1 MISITSY
8 AKGKKSSQSS
18 GNGGGGGFANA
29 QIYNNG
35 FNPFYL
41 WGQYIDGRDS
51 INGDLISNGTINGN
65 KFVGEQGNI
74 DLIYAL
80 SEYVNYISGHT
91 AVFDNLSGDTAH
103 FNQDVFVGGDIDIVG
118 DTNITGDT
126 TIYGDLAVS
135 GDTHLKNVWTQNI
148 NNSDTIK
155 TKNLEVSGLAH
166 FFQLVIDR
174 IKAAGGAILLTPADG
189 FETALVEED
198 ASGYTL
204 YFHAKDG
211 ERQISNMW
219 EVNDQAICQTFNAS
233 TGTSYNVSNTYYWAL
248 VTEVSEQA
256 VQKTVSG
263 VTEEYHYIKLSK
275 SVYDGELNPKVGDE
289 IAMLGS
295 RNDEDPQRQSAIYMA
310 AYTSLDQGL
319 TAPCFAEYKGIND
332 FSLSSHRH
340 SYIDATGASFTG
352 DFRIDN
358 NTTIQ
363 DYVNS
368 ATTEIRN
375 EFRFDTEGLYSRVSK
390 MTNPNILPANG
401 WTDQDDKALLQEDD
415 EEYIFEEPQQQSM
428 AKGGFSEDV
437 VSEDL
442 IGMPPIIYLNA
453 DTYTFSIYSQV
464 KFEDIQYGYT
474 KDNLNMTLPVQ
485 TAFNSGDTW
494 HSQARAITTFVAP
507 IDGYY
512 HLGAKMMG
520 SDYTGDYEWVD
531 PDGDGESG
539 YTPSESAITTTIHI
553 TMNQGTTILINS
565 TGNKATATIT
575 PSDFAGN
582 VVWASSNP
590 NAATIDQQGNI
601 TIVGTGTTTISASIP
616 EQYHNGKHYLGSTD
630 SLSLAVTDQVQTE
643 VTLTAPSVMEYG
655 SSENYAVAT
664 VTPSSY
670 NGQVQYSTSNSNIA
684 TIDSDGNITLV
695 NAGQFTIYAV
705 APQTIQ
711 NGVTYLASSASTLC
725 RVTRE
730 SQSVIT
736 FETASGDH
744 VGSGTSQTTM
754 CVICDISPFPATSAI
769 TITVDGDSTWGETA
783 YWNFSKGKCN
793 IFVGKGS
800 HTINV
805 SVAEYQS
812 GEMTYLAAS
821 ASTQVNFFQRQ
832 SGVSISATAPSEGLT
847 QGDTYNLSASTVP
860 SGAHLTYTSDDTTIA
875 TVNSGGTITAVST
888 GSTYVTIHADEFYD
902 RTNYYYYPSADSG
915 QYNVVVNN
923 TQNITITN
931 LTPSTFTEYGEWFDL
946 SATTT
951 PETTLTYSSSNP
963 SVISVDEDGIIQALE
978 TGSATITITA
988 QGFKDNTSHITYLT
1002 TTKTINV
1009 QATVAEI
1016 PQNVMP
1022 NNEIWYTNTSGI
1034 TIDFNP
1040 TAFGDNLTVVS
1051 NTYNN
1056 DKGVLVLSGIARK
1069 VEGRVTANE
1078 DDVFE
1083 LTSIHLP
1090 ASVASMKGSALGCDH
1105 RDFGAMLPSTVT
1117 PKYLKNVYL
1126 YTNKVP
1132 KGFTGDINLYA
1143 ERNNNYDWSAVS
1155 PNKDT
1160 YPLPMG
1166 AYGWVTYPQ
1175 GVQCYHMQLEI
1186 WLANY
1191 HVLPKAVND
1200 FSQNKFFNKY
1210 VTNNYNKG
1218 YGYVCQELS
1227 DYTVSAS
1234 TLNVNA
1240 TDTYITDQIAVFSSA
1255 YTASHSGYS
1264 GLTFQSFSA
1273 TTANANSTFTWDGN
1287 EKKYKYHS
1295 GTLTDDTIT
1304 INFENMIDG
1313 NGVKFLGSGTITIPV
1328 AVATVQNVIQHDI
1341 LAYPFIEGNSI
1352 DFKGSANG
1360 AEVSYSS
1367 SNPNVAAFGTSSGFK
1382 SILTG
1387 KTSGSTVVTMT
1398 TPRFYNSDNNT
1409 VYESA
1414 ITTVN
1419 VDVEARPQYQD
1430 GYYGYLRGAGTS
1442 DNIWFGYSNI
1452 DLRNYSIYIDNNGRQ
1467 GEGISGST
1475 TIMESWEAYMDFVI
1489 EYPSTGGLH
1498 IGYSPNSVYNKS
1510 AITIDNSAI
1519 YDRNVIS
1526 VRRGDGFYLNDT
1538 KIGNIV
1544 YEGGYNQFFR
1554 GTTNLK
1560 IYGVKLYNG
1569 NTLAYDFKP
1578 YVKNGRPGLYD
1589 SATDTF
1595 IGSTNYSDNLS
1606 PVRMTVGDPQS
1617 WTTSAQT
1624 ISYTALPSSG
1634 LTESET
1640 HNLNASAQGTLSYT
1654 SSNPSVATVS
1664 SNGIISALT
1673 SGNTTITITASAYD
1687 DSVNFVHY
1695 TSATTSVNVEVSEPQ
1710 PLLNPLTDSKYFV
1723 IQARSAT
1730 TLTIES
1736 VSSPTGTTAY
1746 RKNSIG
1752 EWTTANINAN
1762 TDISL
1767 AQGDYLEFKGNI
1779 KHANNKYYR
1788 FKTSVAKS
1796 IDCGGY
1802 LAALEKNTEIDSSNN
1817 TVNNAFCCLFSGCTG
1832 LVNAQDLKLPDN
1844 TTTDMCRTFFRSCT
1858 NLVTIPQLPV
1868 PANGTIAVRA
1878 YQYMFADCTSL
1889 TTPPVLSAST
1899 VSENSYAYMF
1909 YQCKFVTPPELP
1921 ATNLAKGCYGYM
1933 FSGCNNLKSAPTLPA
1948 TTLAESC
1955 YQYMFRSC
1963 TKLEN
1968 APIISATTLAKKC
1981 CYYMFNNC
1989 SKLVTAPQ
1997 LPVTTLADSCYERM
2011 FDSCTSLVNPPS
2023 LPATTLTNGCYQ
2035 GMFNGCTKLT
2045 TAPDLPAT
2053 TLVNNCYY
2061 YMFTGCKALTSLR
2074 VGFSTI
2080 SGTTPLTNWLN
2091 NITTTGV
2098 CYCPSNAEYSASDIS
2113 LPSNWT
2119 LSKTL

>member
-41 WGQYIDGRDS
+41 WGQYIDGRDT

-65 KFVGEQGNI
+65 KIVAPQGNI

-103 FNQDVFVGGDIDIVG
+103 FNQDVFVGGDIDITG

-135 GDTHLKNVWTQNI
+135 GDTHLKDVWTQNI

-155 TKNLEVSGLAH
+155 TKNLEVTGLAH

-211 ERQISNMW
+211 EKQISNMW

-256 VQKTVSG
+256 VEKTVSG
-263 VTEEYHYIKLSK
+263 NTEEYHYIKLSK

-295 RNDEDPQRQSAIYMA
+295 RNNEDQQRQSAIYMA

-494 HSQARAITTFVAP
+494 HSQARAITTFYAP

-512 HLGAKMMG
+512 KFGAKMMDD
-520 SDYTGDYEWVD
+520 SYTGDYEWVD

-553 TMNQGTTILINS
+553 SMNQGTTILINS

-736 FETASGDH
+736 FDTAPGNYIVESGKPFKE
-744 VGSGTSQTTM
+744 VWF
-754 CVICDISPFPATSAI
+754 DISPRPASSAI
-769 TITVDGDSTWGETA
+769 TVTGEHVFYNGFNEVRDRYSVWA
-783 YWNFSKGKCN
+783 YVSAN
-793 IFVGKGS
+793 
-800 HTINV
+800 TINV
-805 SVAEYQS
+805 SVAEYES
-812 GEMTYLAAS
+812 EGVRYHESS
-821 ASTQVNFFQRQ
+821 ASLNASIFQRQ
-832 SGVSISATAPSEGLT
+832 YAVSISATAPSEVLA

-860 SGAHLTYTSDDTTIA
+860 SGAHLTYTSNDTTIA
-875 TVNSGGTITAVST
+875 TVNSGGTITAVGT
-888 GSTYVTIHADEFYD
+888 GSTYVTIHADEVYD
-902 RTNYYYYPSADSG
+902 RTNYYYYPSADSD

-923 TQNITITN
+923 TQNIIITN
-931 LTPSTFTEYGEWFDL
+931 LTPSTFTEYGECFNL
-946 SATTT
+946 SASTT
-951 PETTLTYSSSNP
+951 PSGATLTYSSSDP
-963 SVISVDEDGIIQALE
+963 SVIDVDENGILVSLDS
-978 TGSATITITA
+978 GSATITITA
-988 QGFKDNTSHITYLT
+988 HGFTDTTNQIKYLD
-1002 TTKTINV
+1002 TTKTVNV
-1009 QATVAEI
+1009 QATVVEI
-1016 PQNVMP
+1016 PQNVIP
-1022 NNEIWYTNTSGI
+1022 NNEIWYTTASGEI
-1034 TIDFNP
+1034 LDFNP
-1040 TAFGDNLTVVS
+1040 TAFGENLTVVS
-1051 NTYNN
+1051 NTYSN
-1056 DKGVLVLSGIARK
+1056 DKGVLVLSDIAKK
-1069 VEGRVTANE
+1069 VEGRVTTDASE
-1078 DDVFE
+1078 VSG

-1090 ASVASMKGSALGCDH
+1090 ASVAFMKGSA
-1105 RDFGAMLPSTVT
+1105 F
-1117 PKYLKNVYL
+1117 
-1126 YTNKVP
+1126 
-1132 KGFTGDINLYA
+1132 GFTNHIGSNSRENENVKDIYFYSNHVP
-1143 ERNNNYDWSAVS
+1143 RGF
-1155 PNKDT
+1155 NKDDEMLLYLEMSTWNYLNIDDLRPYYGT
-1160 YPLPMG
+1160 YPLPTVVNE
-1166 AYGWVTYPQ
+1166 WTTYPN
-1175 GVQCYHMQLEI
+1175 GYNHPPCYHIELHP
-1186 WLANY
+1186 WCANY
-1191 HVLPKAVND
+1191 HVLPKAVNY
-1200 FSQNKFFNKY
+1200 FGENKY
-1210 VTNNYNKG
+1210 FNYFIYSNWANNQASYLCQDLSEYNISAGTLTMNRYDTNFPENIISIY
-1218 YGYVCQELS
+1218 
-1227 DYTVSAS
+1227 
-1234 TLNVNA
+1234 
-1240 TDTYITDQIAVFSSA
+1240 SSA
-1255 YTASHSGYS
+1255 YTASHREAHTALY
-1264 GLTFQSFSA
+1264 FQSYTA
-1273 TTANANSTFTWDGN
+1273 TTANLNTSVQWDDNAKNFVYYCN
-1287 EKKYKYHS
+1287 EDNQ
-1295 GTLTDDTIT
+1295 LIEDIIT
-1304 INFENMIDG
+1304 INFTNIIDARRI
-1313 NGVKFLGSGTITIPV
+1313 KFLGSGTITIPV
-1328 AVATVQNVIQHDI
+1328 I
-1341 LAYPFIEGNSI
+1341 
-1352 DFKGSANG
+1352 
-1360 AEVSYSS
+1360 
-1367 SNPNVAAFGTSSGFK
+1367 PN
-1382 SILTG
+1382 
-1387 KTSGSTVVTMT
+1387 
-1398 TPRFYNSDNNT
+1398 
-1409 VYESA
+1409 
-1414 ITTVN
+1414 
-1419 VDVEARPQYQD
+1419 
-1430 GYYGYLRGAGTS
+1430 
-1442 DNIWFGYSNI
+1442 
-1452 DLRNYSIYIDNNGRQ
+1452 
-1467 GEGISGST
+1467 
-1475 TIMESWEAYMDFVI
+1475 
-1489 EYPSTGGLH
+1489 
-1498 IGYSPNSVYNKS
+1498 
-1510 AITIDNSAI
+1510 
-1519 YDRNVIS
+1519 
-1526 VRRGDGFYLNDT
+1526 
-1538 KIGNIV
+1538 
-1544 YEGGYNQFFR
+1544 
-1554 GTTNLK
+1554 
-1560 IYGVKLYNG
+1560 
-1569 NTLAYDFKP
+1569 
-1578 YVKNGRPGLYD
+1578 
-1589 SATDTF
+1589 
-1595 IGSTNYSDNLS
+1595 
-1606 PVRMTVGDPQS
+1606 
-1617 WTTSAQT
+1617 TSAQT
-1624 ISYTALPSSG
+1624 ISYTALPQSG
-1634 LTESET
+1634 MTEGET
-1640 HNLNASAQGTLSYT
+1640 HSLNASAQGTLTYV
-1654 SSNPSVATVS
+1654 SSNPSVATVNS
-1664 SNGIISALT
+1664 QGVVTAIATGSTI
-1673 SGNTTITITASAYD
+1673 ITINASAYD
-1687 DSVNFVHY
+1687 VKEYTNYTHY
-1695 TSATTSVNVEVSEPQ
+1695 PSATTNVSVEVQASAQ
-1710 PLLNPLTDSKYFV
+1710 PFNPLTDSKYFV
-1723 IQARSAT
+1723 VKANSAT
-1730 TLTIES
+1730 TLS
-1736 VSSPTGTTAY
+1736 VLYQRSPKSKIY
-1746 RKNSIG
+1746 YKKNG
-1752 EWTTANINAN
+1752 EDNWTTITGN
-1762 TDISL
+1762 TDVILS
-1767 AQGDYLEFKGNI
+1767 QGDYLEMKGNVDNTDSAYVHFGTNASGNI
-1779 KHANNKYYR
+1779 DVGGCLMALKKNAEISSSSQNQLTNKYTFY
-1788 FKTSVAKS
+1788 
-1796 IDCGGY
+1796 
-1802 LAALEKNTEIDSSNN
+1802 E
-1817 TVNNAFCCLFSGCTG
+1817 LFYNCTG
-1832 LVNAQDLKLPDN
+1832 LVSAEHLIMASN
-1844 TTTDMCRTFFRSCT
+1844 TTMYC
-1858 NLVTIPQLPV
+1858 
-1868 PANGTIAVRA
+1868 
-1878 YQYMFADCTSL
+1878 YQQMFYGCTSL
-1889 TTPPVLSAST
+1889 TT
-1899 VSENSYAYMF
+1899 
-1909 YQCKFVTPPELP
+1909 
-1921 ATNLAKGCYGYM
+1921 
-1933 FSGCNNLKSAPTLPA
+1933 APSVLPA
-1948 TTLAESC
+1948 TTLSYTC
-1955 YQYMFRSC
+1955 YAGMFQ
-1963 TKLEN
+1963 N
-1968 APIISATTLAKKC
+1968 
-1981 CYYMFNNC
+1981 
-1989 SKLVTAPQ
+1989 
-1997 LPVTTLADSCYERM
+1997 
-2011 FDSCTSLVNPPS
+2011 CTSLVNPPS
-2023 LPATTLTNGCYQ
+2023 LPATTLANYCYQ
-2035 GMFNGCTKLT
+2035 YMFSKCTSLVNPPT
-2045 TAPDLPAT
+2045 ISAT
-2053 TLVNNCYY
+2053 TLADYCCVS
-2061 YMFTGCKALTSLR
+2061 MFYGCSALTSIR
-2074 VGFSTI
+2074 VSFEQIT
-2080 SGTTPLTNWLN
+2080 GTSPLDSWLD
-2091 NITTTGV
+2091 NITTAGI
-2098 CYCPSNAEYSASDIS
+2098 CYCPSSATYSASDIR
-2113 LPSNWT
+2113 LPSTWT

>member
-41 WGQYIDGRDS
+41 WGQYIDGRDT

-91 AVFDNLSGDTAH
+91 AIFDNLSGDTAH

-155 TKNLEVSGLAH
+155 TKNLEVTGLAH

-211 ERQISNMW
+211 EKQISNMW

-368 ATTEIRN
+368 ATTETRN

-494 HSQARAITTFVAP
+494 HSQARAITTFYAP
-507 IDGYY
+507 INGYY
-512 HLGAKMMG
+512 HLGAKIMG

-531 PDGDGESG
+531 PDGESG
-539 YTPSESAITTTIHI
+539 YTPTESGITTTIHI
-553 TMNQGTTILINS
+553 SMNQGTTILINS

-575 PSDFAGN
+575 PSDFSGN
-582 VVWASSNP
+582 VVWASSNT

-630 SLSLAVTDQVQTE
+630 SLSLNLIDHVEIVQI
-643 VTLTAPSVMEYG
+643 
-655 SSENYAVAT
+655 NYTPIPNGFT
-664 VTPSSY
+664 VGDTH
-670 NGQVQYSTSNSNIA
+670 NLN
-684 TIDSDGNITLV
+684 
-695 NAGQFTIYAV
+695 
-705 APQTIQ
+705 
-711 NGVTYLASSASTLC
+711 ASTTPTG
-725 RVTRE
+725 R
-730 SQSVIT
+730 
-736 FETASGDH
+736 
-744 VGSGTSQTTM
+744 
-754 CVICDISPFPATSAI
+754 P
-769 TITVDGDSTWGETA
+769 
-783 YWNFSKGKCN
+783 
-793 IFVGKGS
+793 
-800 HTINV
+800 
-805 SVAEYQS
+805 
-812 GEMTYLAAS
+812 
-821 ASTQVNFFQRQ
+821 
-832 SGVSISATAPSEGLT
+832 
-847 QGDTYNLSASTVP
+847 
-860 SGAHLTYTSDDTTIA
+860 LTY
-875 TVNSGGTITAVST
+875 V
-888 GSTYVTIHADEFYD
+888 
-902 RTNYYYYPSADSG
+902 
-915 QYNVVVNN
+915 
-923 TQNITITN
+923 
-931 LTPSTFTEYGEWFDL
+931 
-946 SATTT
+946 
-951 PETTLTYSSSNP
+951 SSNP
-963 SVISVDEDGIIQALE
+963 SVATVTNQGVISAVSE
-978 TGSATITITA
+978 GSAVITITA
-988 QGFKDNTSHITYLT
+988 EGSI
-1002 TTKTINV
+1002 
-1009 QATVAEI
+1009 E
-1016 PQNVMP
+1016 
-1022 NNEIWYTNTSGI
+1022 G
-1034 TIDFNP
+1034 
-1040 TAFGDNLTVVS
+1040 GVS
-1051 NTYNN
+1051 Y
-1056 DKGVLVLSGIARK
+1056 
-1069 VEGRVTANE
+1069 E
-1078 DDVFE
+1078 
-1083 LTSIHLP
+1083 
-1090 ASVASMKGSALGCDH
+1090 
-1105 RDFGAMLPSTVT
+1105 
-1117 PKYLKNVYL
+1117 
-1126 YTNKVP
+1126 
-1132 KGFTGDINLYA
+1132 
-1143 ERNNNYDWSAVS
+1143 
-1155 PNKDT
+1155 
-1160 YPLPMG
+1160 
-1166 AYGWVTYPQ
+1166 
-1175 GVQCYHMQLEI
+1175 
-1186 WLANY
+1186 
-1191 HVLPKAVND
+1191 
-1200 FSQNKFFNKY
+1200 
-1210 VTNNYNKG
+1210 
-1218 YGYVCQELS
+1218 
-1227 DYTVSAS
+1227 SAS
-1234 TLNVNA
+1234 TDVVISMMNDSEYFVVLAKNPTVFTVNIGEDTNHEVSYKKNGGSTWTTIRSTTNIPLA
-1240 TDTYITDQIAVFSSA
+1240 QGEYLEMKGNIDNHPSNWRYDAPDYATTFNTDTNGRIVIFGHLMALAKNTAITDENNSFGNTQGSFNALFM
-1255 YTASHSGYS
+1255 HCS
-1264 GLTFQSFSA
+1264 GLTNAENLVLADDTYDNCYYELFVGCTRLTKVPSTLSA
-1273 TTANANSTFTWDGN
+1273 TTLTESCYDNMFRNCTSLVTAPAISATTVAYRSCRMMFNGCTSLVTAPSVLPATTLAEECYRQMFGGCAFTTPPTISATTLAEECCDSMFIGCANLAIMPQLLATTLANGCYTHMFQGCTSLTTIPTLSATTLAESCYDNMFKDCTSLVTPPVLPATELQKLCYSHMFDGCTALVNGPTLPATSLVNNCYNCMFYNCTSLTNFTV
-1287 EKKYKYHS
+1287 YF
-1295 GTLTDDTIT
+1295 TDL
-1304 INFENMIDG
+1304 
-1313 NGVKFLGSGTITIPV
+1313 VSGTI
-1328 AVATVQNVIQHDI
+1328 
-1341 LAYPFIEGNSI
+1341 LYWLR
-1352 DFKGSANG
+1352 
-1360 AEVSYSS
+1360 Y
-1367 SNPNVAAFGTSSGFK
+1367 
-1382 SILTG
+1382 
-1387 KTSGSTVVTMT
+1387 
-1398 TPRFYNSDNNT
+1398 NNT
-1409 VYESA
+1409 TGTLYCPKNATYSEQDLDLPSGW
-1414 ITTVN
+1414 TLSKTV
-1419 VDVEARPQYQD
+1419 
-1430 GYYGYLRGAGTS
+1430 
-1442 DNIWFGYSNI
+1442 
-1452 DLRNYSIYIDNNGRQ
+1452 
-1467 GEGISGST
+1467 
-1475 TIMESWEAYMDFVI
+1475 
-1489 EYPSTGGLH
+1489 
-1498 IGYSPNSVYNKS
+1498 
-1510 AITIDNSAI
+1510 
-1519 YDRNVIS
+1519 
-1526 VRRGDGFYLNDT
+1526 
-1538 KIGNIV
+1538 
-1544 YEGGYNQFFR
+1544 
-1554 GTTNLK
+1554 
-1560 IYGVKLYNG
+1560 
-1569 NTLAYDFKP
+1569 
-1578 YVKNGRPGLYD
+1578 
-1589 SATDTF
+1589 
-1595 IGSTNYSDNLS
+1595 
-1606 PVRMTVGDPQS
+1606 

-1624 ISYTALPSSG
+1624 ISYTALPQSG
-1634 LTESET
+1634 MTAGNT
-1640 HNLNASAQGTLSYT
+1640 HNLNASAQGTLSYS
-1654 SSNPSVATVS
+1654 SSNPSVASVD
-1664 SNGIISALT
+1664 SNGVISALT
-1673 SGNTTITITASAYD
+1673 SGSTTITITAPAYD
-1687 DSVNFVHY
+1687 DNVNYVHY
-1695 TSATTSVNVEVSEPQ
+1695 TSATTSVNVEVLMPVPQ

-1746 RKNSIG
+1746 RKNSVG
-1752 EWTTANINAN
+1752 EWTTANTNAN

-1767 AQGDYLEFKGNI
+1767 NQGDYLEFKGNI
-1779 KHANNKYYR
+1779 NHANNKYYR

-1802 LAALEKNTEIDSSNN
+1802 LAALEKNAEIDSSNN

-1844 TTTDMCRTFFRSCT
+1844 TSTDMCRTFFRSCT

-1878 YQYMFADCTSL
+1878 YQDMFADCTRL

-1909 YQCKFVTPPELP
+1909 YRCKFVTPPDLP

-1933 FSGCNNLKSAPTLPA
+1933 FSGCNNLESAPTLPA
-1948 TTLAESC
+1948 TTLAEAC
-1955 YQYMFRSC
+1955 YQYMFQNC

-1968 APIISATTLAKKC
+1968 APIISATTLATKC
-1981 CYYMFNNC
+1981 YAYMFNKC

-1997 LPVTTLADSCYERM
+1997 LPVTTLTNNCYEHM

-2023 LPATTLTNGCYQ
+2023 LPATTLANNCYSNMFWGCSSLVNPPSLPATTLTGGCYQ

-2053 TLVNNCYY
+2053 TLANSCYF

-2080 SGTTPLTNWLN
+2080 TGTRPLDAWLSSIN
-2091 NITTTGV
+2091 TTGV
-2098 CYCPSNAEYSASDIS
+2098 CYCPSNAEYSASDLG

>member
-65 KFVGEQGNI
+65 KIVAPQGNI

-91 AVFDNLSGDTAH
+91 AIFDNLSGDTAH
-103 FNQDVFVGGDIDIVG
+103 FNQDVFVGGDMDIVG

-135 GDTHLKNVWTQNI
+135 GDTHLKDVWTQNI

-155 TKNLEVSGLAH
+155 TKNLEVTGLAH

-211 ERQISNMW
+211 EKQISNMW

-256 VQKTVSG
+256 VEKTVSG
-263 VTEEYHYIKLSK
+263 NTEEYHYIKLSK
-275 SVYDGELNPKVGDE
+275 SVYDGELNPKIGDE

-295 RNDEDPQRQSAIYMA
+295 RNNEDPQRQSAIYMA

-401 WTDQDDKALLQEDD
+401 WTDQNDKALLQEDD

-520 SDYTGDYEWVD
+520 SDYTGDYEWQD
-531 PDGDGESG
+531 PDGESG
-539 YTPSESAITTTIHI
+539 YTPSESAITTTIQI
-553 TMNQGTTILINS
+553 SMNQGTTILINS

-630 SLSLAVTDQVQTE
+630 SLSLAITDQIQTE

-655 SSENYAVAT
+655 SSENYAMAAVI
-664 VTPSSY
+664 PSSY

-684 TIDSDGNITLV
+684 TIDNDGNITLI

-711 NGVTYLASSASTLC
+711 NGVTYLTSSASTLC
-725 RVTRE
+725 RCTRE

-736 FETASGDH
+736 FDTAPGNYIVESGEPYKE
-744 VGSGTSQTTM
+744 VWF
-754 CVICDISPFPATSAI
+754 DISPRPASSAI
-769 TITVDGDSTWGETA
+769 TVTGEHVFYNGFNEVRDRYSVWA
-783 YWNFSKGKCN
+783 YVSAN
-793 IFVGKGS
+793 
-800 HTINV
+800 TINV
-805 SVAEYQS
+805 SVAEYES
-812 GEMTYLAAS
+812 GGVTYHESS
-821 ASTQVNFFQRQ
+821 ASLNASIFQRQ
-832 SGVSISATAPSEGLT
+832 YAVSISATAPSEVLA

-860 SGAHLTYTSDDTTIA
+860 SGAHLSYTSNDTSIA
-875 TVNSGGTITAVST
+875 TVNSSGTITAVST
-888 GSTYVTIHADEFYD
+888 GSTYVTIHADEVYD

-931 LTPSTFTEYGEWFDL
+931 LTPSTFTEYGECFNL
-946 SATTT
+946 SASTT
-951 PETTLTYSSSNP
+951 PSGATLTYSSSDP
-963 SVISVDEDGIIQALE
+963 SVIDVDENGILVSLDS
-978 TGSATITITA
+978 GSATITITA
-988 QGFKDNTSHITYLT
+988 HGFTDTTNQIKYLD
-1002 TTKTINV
+1002 TTKTVNV
-1009 QATVAEI
+1009 QATVVEI
-1016 PQNVMP
+1016 PQNVIP
-1022 NNEIWYTNTSGI
+1022 NNEIWYTTASGEI
-1034 TIDFNP
+1034 LDFKP
-1040 TAFGDNLTVVS
+1040 TAFGENLTVVS
-1051 NTYNN
+1051 NTYSN
-1056 DKGVLVLSGIARK
+1056 DKGVLVLSDIAKK
-1069 VEGRVTANE
+1069 VEGRVTTDASE
-1078 DDVFE
+1078 VSG

-1090 ASVASMKGSALGCDH
+1090 ASVAFMKGSA
-1105 RDFGAMLPSTVT
+1105 F
-1117 PKYLKNVYL
+1117 
-1126 YTNKVP
+1126 
-1132 KGFTGDINLYA
+1132 GFTNHIGSNSRKNENVKDIYFYSNHVP
-1143 ERNNNYDWSAVS
+1143 RGF
-1155 PNKDT
+1155 NKDDEMLLYLEMSTWNYLNIDDLRPYYGT
-1160 YPLPMG
+1160 YPLPTVVNK
-1166 AYGWVTYPQ
+1166 WTTYPN
-1175 GVQCYHMQLEI
+1175 GYNHPPCYHIELHP
-1186 WLANY
+1186 WCANY

-1200 FSQNKFFNKY
+1200 FGENKY
-1210 VTNNYNKG
+1210 FNYFIYSNWANNQASYLCQDLSEYNISAGTLTMNRYNTNFPENIISIY
-1218 YGYVCQELS
+1218 
-1227 DYTVSAS
+1227 
-1234 TLNVNA
+1234 
-1240 TDTYITDQIAVFSSA
+1240 SSA
-1255 YTASHSGYS
+1255 YTASHREAHTALY
-1264 GLTFQSFSA
+1264 FQSYTA
-1273 TTANANSTFTWDGN
+1273 TTANLNTSVQWDDNAKNFVYYCN
-1287 EKKYKYHS
+1287 EDNQ
-1295 GTLTDDTIT
+1295 LIEDTIT
-1304 INFENMIDG
+1304 INFTNIIDARRI
-1313 NGVKFLGSGTITIPV
+1313 KFLGSGTITIPV
-1328 AVATVQNVIQHDI
+1328 I
-1341 LAYPFIEGNSI
+1341 
-1352 DFKGSANG
+1352 
-1360 AEVSYSS
+1360 
-1367 SNPNVAAFGTSSGFK
+1367 PN
-1382 SILTG
+1382 
-1387 KTSGSTVVTMT
+1387 
-1398 TPRFYNSDNNT
+1398 
-1409 VYESA
+1409 
-1414 ITTVN
+1414 
-1419 VDVEARPQYQD
+1419 
-1430 GYYGYLRGAGTS
+1430 
-1442 DNIWFGYSNI
+1442 
-1452 DLRNYSIYIDNNGRQ
+1452 
-1467 GEGISGST
+1467 
-1475 TIMESWEAYMDFVI
+1475 
-1489 EYPSTGGLH
+1489 
-1498 IGYSPNSVYNKS
+1498 
-1510 AITIDNSAI
+1510 
-1519 YDRNVIS
+1519 
-1526 VRRGDGFYLNDT
+1526 
-1538 KIGNIV
+1538 
-1544 YEGGYNQFFR
+1544 
-1554 GTTNLK
+1554 
-1560 IYGVKLYNG
+1560 
-1569 NTLAYDFKP
+1569 
-1578 YVKNGRPGLYD
+1578 
-1589 SATDTF
+1589 
-1595 IGSTNYSDNLS
+1595 
-1606 PVRMTVGDPQS
+1606 
-1617 WTTSAQT
+1617 TSAQT
-1624 ISYTALPSSG
+1624 ISYTALPQSG
-1634 LTESET
+1634 LTEGET
-1640 HNLNASAQGTLSYT
+1640 HNLNASAQGTLTYV
-1654 SSNPSVATVS
+1654 SSNPNVATVNRRGVVTAIATGS
-1664 SNGIISALT
+1664 TI
-1673 SGNTTITITASAYD
+1673 ITINASAYD
-1687 DSVNFVHY
+1687 VKEYTNYTHY
-1695 TSATTSVNVEVSEPQ
+1695 PSATTNVSLTVRESQ
-1710 PLLNPLTDSKYFV
+1710 PFNPLTDSKYFV

-1736 VSSPTGTTAY
+1736 VSNPTGTTAY
-1746 RKNSIG
+1746 RMNGSG

-1767 AQGDYLEFKGNI
+1767 NQGDYLEFKGNI
-1779 KHANNKYYR
+1779 NHASNKYYR

-1796 IDCGGY
+1796 IDCGGW
-1802 LAALEKNTEIDSSNN
+1802 LAALEKNAEIDSSNN
-1817 TVNNAFCCLFSGCTG
+1817 TVTHAFCCLFSGCTG
-1832 LVNAQDLKLPDN
+1832 LVNAQDLKLPSN

-1858 NLVTIPQLPV
+1858 NLVSIPQLPV

-1878 YQYMFADCTSL
+1878 YQYMFANCNSL

-1933 FSGCNNLKSAPTLPA
+1933 FDGCRNLESAPDLPA

-1968 APIISATTLAKKC
+1968 APIISATNLAKGC
-1981 CYYMFNNC
+1981 CTFMFNKC

-1997 LPVTTLADSCYERM
+1997 LPVTTLADSCYEHM
-2011 FDSCTSLVNPPS
+2011 FDGCTSLVNPPTLPATTLTNYCYSNMFWGCSSLVNPPS
-2023 LPATTLTNGCYQ
+2023 LPATTLTSGCYQ

-2053 TLVNNCYY
+2053 TLVNSCYF
-2061 YMFTGCKALTSLR
+2061 YMFTNCTALTSLR

-2080 SGTTPLTNWLN
+2080 SGTNPLNNWLK
-2091 NITTTGV
+2091 NINTTGV
-2098 CYCPSNAEYSASDIS
+2098 CYCPSNAEYSASDLG

>member
-41 WGQYIDGRDS
+41 WGQYIDGRDT

-65 KFVGEQGNI
+65 KFVGQQGNI

-103 FNQDVFVGGDIDIVG
+103 FNQDVFVGGGIDIVG

-155 TKNLEVSGLAH
+155 TKNLEVTGLAH

-211 ERQISNMW
+211 EKQISNMW

-256 VQKTVSG
+256 VEKTVSG
-263 VTEEYHYIKLSK
+263 NTEEYHYIKLSK

-512 HLGAKMMG
+512 HLGAKIMG

-695 NAGQFTIYAV
+695 NTGQFTIYAV

-711 NGVTYLASSASTLC
+711 NGVTYLTSSASTLC

-736 FETASGDH
+736 FDTASGDH
-744 VGSGTSQTTM
+744 VGTSTGQTTM
-754 CVICDISPFPATSAI
+754 YVVFDISPKPASSAL
-769 TITVDGDSTWGETA
+769 TVTVDGETTTW
-783 YWNFSKGKCN
+783 NLVNSKYRVS
-793 IFVGKGS
+793 VGKGS

-812 GEMTYLAAS
+812 GEITYLPAT
-821 ASTQVNFFQRQ
+821 ASTQVNFFQKQ
-832 SGVSISATAPSEGLT
+832 SAVSISATAPSEGLT

-860 SGAHLTYTSDDTTIA
+860 SGAHLTYTSNDTTIA

-888 GSTYVTIHADEFYD
+888 GSTYVTIHADEVYD

-931 LTPSTFTEYGEWFDL
+931 LTPSTLTEYGEWFDL
-946 SATTT
+946 SASTT

-978 TGSATITITA
+978 SGNVTITITA
-988 QGFKDNTSHITYLT
+988 QGFTDTTSHITYLT

-1078 DDVFE
+1078 NDVFE

-1105 RDFGAMLPSTVT
+1105 RDFGAMLPSSVT
-1117 PKYLKNVYL
+1117 PKYLKNVYF
-1126 YTNKVP
+1126 YTNIVP

-1143 ERNNNYDWSAVS
+1143 ERNNNYDWNAVQ

-1200 FSQNKFFNKY
+1200 FRQNKFFNKY
-1210 VTNNYNKG
+1210 VTNNHNKG

-1234 TLNVNA
+1234 TLNLNA
-1240 TDTYITDQIAVFSSA
+1240 TDIYITDQISVSSSA

-1264 GLTFQSFSA
+1264 GLTFQSFTA

-1313 NGVKFLGSGTITIPV
+1313 NGVKFVGSGTITIPV
-1328 AVATVQNVIQHDI
+1328 AVATVQNVIKHDI
-1341 LAYPFIEGNSI
+1341 LAYPLIEGNSI

-1367 SNPNVAAFGTSSGFK
+1367 SNPNVAEFFRSYYST
-1382 SILTG
+1382 LTG

-1398 TPRFYNSDNNT
+1398 TPRYYNSDNNT
-1409 VYESA
+1409 IYESA

-1430 GYYGYLRGAGTS
+1430 GYYGYLRGAGGIDYIDFS
-1442 DNIWFGYSNI
+1442 SL

-1467 GEGISGST
+1467 GEGLSGST
-1475 TIMESWEAYMDFVI
+1475 EVMSFGEVYTDFLI

-1498 IGYSPNSVYNKS
+1498 IGYGGGSAYDKY
-1510 AITIDNSAI
+1510 AITVDNSAI
-1519 YDRNVIS
+1519 YERNIIS

-1538 KIGNIV
+1538 KIGNIA
-1544 YEGGYNQFFR
+1544 YEGGYHQFLR
-1554 GTTNLK
+1554 GTPNLK

-1589 SATDTF
+1589 SGTDTF
-1595 IGSTNYSDNLS
+1595 RGSEYYSDNS
-1606 PVRMTVGDPQS
+1606 QPIRMTVGDRQ

-1634 LTESET
+1634 LTVGET
-1640 HNLNASAQGTLSYT
+1640 HNLNASAQGTLSYS
-1654 SSNPSVATVS
+1654 SSNSSVATVD
-1664 SNGIISALT
+1664 SNGVISAKT
-1673 SGNTTITITASAYD
+1673 NGSATITITTSAYD
-1687 DSVNFVHY
+1687 DSVNKIHY
-1695 TSATTSVNVEVSEPQ
+1695 SSASTSISVDIYSSTTQTITYTTLPQNGLTEGETHNLNASAQGSLTYSSSNPSAATVNSNGVISGVSTGSTIITINASAYDDSINHIHYASATTNVSVEVLKQMP
-1710 PLLNPLTDSKYFV
+1710 PIYF
-1723 IQARSAT
+1723 
-1730 TLTIES
+1730 
-1736 VSSPTGTTAY
+1736 
-1746 RKNSIG
+1746 
-1752 EWTTANINAN
+1752 
-1762 TDISL
+1762 D
-1767 AQGDYLEFKGNI
+1767 
-1779 KHANNKYYR
+1779 ANN
-1788 FKTSVAKS
+1788 SGNVN
-1796 IDCGGY
+1796 I
-1802 LAALEKNTEIDSSNN
+1802 LAITDDGLFGSTEIVKGSKTVYFNVDSRATSSQIKYRIRTSDDLGQFYDPDGSLISNN
-1817 TVNNAFCCLFSGCTG
+1817 
-1832 LVNAQDLKLPDN
+1832 
-1844 TTTDMCRTFFRSCT
+1844 RTSPGFEIW
-1858 NLVTIPQLPV
+1858 IPSDCKKI
-1868 PANGTIAVRA
+1868 GT
-1878 YQYMFADCTSL
+1878 Y
-1889 TTPPVLSAST
+1889 
-1899 VSENSYAYMF
+1899 
-1909 YQCKFVTPPELP
+1909 
-1921 ATNLAKGCYGYM
+1921 
-1933 FSGCNNLKSAPTLPA
+1933 
-1948 TTLAESC
+1948 
-1955 YQYMFRSC
+1955 
-1963 TKLEN
+1963 
-1968 APIISATTLAKKC
+1968 
-1981 CYYMFNNC
+1981 
-1989 SKLVTAPQ
+1989 KLVMPGKSFMASQATFQ
-1997 LPVTTLADSCYERM
+1997 II
-2011 FDSCTSLVNPPS
+2011 PPS
-2023 LPATTLTNGCYQ
+2023 
-2035 GMFNGCTKLT
+2035 
-2045 TAPDLPAT
+2045 
-2053 TLVNNCYY
+2053 
-2061 YMFTGCKALTSLR
+2061 S
-2074 VGFSTI
+2074 
-2080 SGTTPLTNWLN
+2080 
-2091 NITTTGV
+2091 
-2098 CYCPSNAEYSASDIS
+2098 
-2113 LPSNWT
+2113 
-2119 LSKTL
+2119 